1 MKLKVK
7 PLTTLK
13 VTLKRPL
20 NSLRILIL
28 KGRSLMA
35 RLRTVLKKLKAWP
48 FVSALL
54 PRPLVIPRRPFVISS
69 SLKALQSL
77 NGLWLAAPLKALR
90 RRGDP
95 RIQAWPFVSALL
107 PRPLSSRTRSGIQAW
122 PFVSRLTPLKSS
134 KLLYTPLKSLKKRYR
149 VLSLKARPSL
159 QSRKAWP
166 FVLLALLTLAYLL
179 LRSPSITSASWF
191 NDAGVYPE
199 RSRGTFRQKFT
210 FGNSEEALK
219 IELNLITL
227 SWVVSK
233 VGYLALTY
241 DSLALRS

>member
-1 MKLKVK
+1 MNLLKSFKFLPRPSVAFGEGGYN
-7 PLTTLK
+7 
-13 VTLKRPL
+13 PL
-20 NSLRILIL
+20 NSFRLLYRKL
-28 KGRSLMA
+28 A
-35 RLRTVLKKLKAWP
+35 R
-48 FVSALL
+48 
-54 PRPLVIPRRPFVISS
+54 
-69 SLKALQSL
+69 
-77 NGLWLAAPLKALR
+77 ALR
-90 RRGDP
+90 PGLGAGQGLAFYNRK
-95 RIQAWPFVSALL
+95 L
-107 PRPLSSRTRSGIQAW
+107 W
-122 PFVSRLTPLKSS
+122 PFVSR
-134 KLLYTPLKSLKKRYR
+134 
-149 VLSLKARPSL
+149 LKARPSL

-179 LRSPSITSASWF
+179 LRSPSIPSASWF

-241 DSLALRS
+241 DSLALRSYWGAFS